1 QNTQESST
9 IPAVYA
15 YHLLNGESMKGGTI
29 PIIRIYAQTLVNEGA
44 DAAAIKLQSLRN
56 DPAFQMP
63 SDWLWAQLSYQLLEK
78 KEDVPLALEAIRTAS
93 LVYPDNWYINQF
105 YATAL
110 EKAGKKDLAIVM
122 YKKSIAEN
130 PKQDDYS
137 A

>member
-1 QNTQESST
+1 
-9 IPAVYA
+9 
-15 YHLLNGESMKGGTI
+15 LNGELKQSADI
-29 PIIRIYAQTLVNEGA
+29 PIIRIYAETLVNEGA
-44 DAAAIKLQSLRN
+44 DAAAIRLQSLRN

-63 SDWLWAQLSYQLLEK
+63 NDWQWAQLSYQLLEK
-78 KEDVPLALEAIRTAS
+78 KQDIQLALEAIRTAS

-110 EKAGKKDLAIVM
+110 EKAGKKDLAIFM

-137 A
+137 ANRIKALEAK